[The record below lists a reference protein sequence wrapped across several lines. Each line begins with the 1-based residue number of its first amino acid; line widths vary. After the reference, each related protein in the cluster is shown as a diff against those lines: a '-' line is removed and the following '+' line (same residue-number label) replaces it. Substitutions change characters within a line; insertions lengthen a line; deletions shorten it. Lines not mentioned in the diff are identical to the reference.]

1 MMSKILIAGGSGFFG
16 TNLVNHFY
24 QKKIK
29 FIATFHSTKPKNF
42 LKKYYQ
48 KFNLENYS
56 DCLAATKNKDTVI
69 ICAKKKYIGIK
80 AIKKTFNITDFNI
93 RSNLFEACYVNKV
106 KKVIWLSSATV
117 YQPHNKKISEQK
129 LDLNIMPYKSQIV
142 SGLGYRYL
150 EQLANY
156 YKEIK
161 KMNITIVRT
170 SLLYGP
176 FDNFKKE
183 NSHVVPGLIVKALES
198 KNNINIWGNGKITRD
213 IVYIDDLVKFI
224 TFVVFTKK
232 KFLKPINFSFGKS
245 ITIENLAKTILKV
258 LNKENIK
265 IKFTNKSFSSSKH
278 VLLDNKLSNK
288 IFKIKKTS
296 YLIGI
301 KKTIDWYKKNRF

>member
-1 MMSKILIAGGSGFFG
+1 MSKILIAGGAGFFG
-16 TNLVNHFY
+16 INLANHFH
-24 QKKIK
+24 QNKIN
-29 FIATFHSTKPKNF
+29 FIATFYSTKPKNF

-56 DCLAATKNKDTVI
+56 DCLVATKNKDTVI
-69 ICAKKKYIGIK
+69 ICAKKKYVGIK
-80 AIKKTFNITDFNI
+80 AIKKKTFNSTDFDI

-129 LDLNIMPYKSQIV
+129 LDLNIQPYKAQIV
-142 SGLGYRYL
+142 CGLGYRYL

-170 SLLYGP
+170 SLFYGP
-176 FDNFKKE
+176 FDNFTK
-183 NSHVVPGLIVKALES
+183 NASHVVPGLIVKALES

-213 IVYIDDLVKFI
+213 IVYIEDLVKFI
-224 TFVVFTKK
+224 TFVAFTKK
-232 KFLKPINFSFGKS
+232 RFLKPINFSFGKS

-265 IKFTNKSFSSSKH
+265 IKFTNKSLSSSKN

-301 KKTIDWYKKNRF
+301 KKTIDWYKKNIF